1 MVNVSKKG
9 RLGVVANSQS
19 LAGRYASALY
29 ELADKDRAIDAIA
42 EDLVK
47 FRQLMMESDD
57 LNRLIRSPIISRSDQ
72 NSGLMAILEK
82 AKAKPLTK
90 KFIGA
95 VVMNRR
101 VFVIADIIEVFMS
114 ELAERRGEI
123 KATVISAVELS
134 ANQLKDLTG
143 SLSKTLG
150 QKVSID
156 LTVDTSLI
164 GGLIVRV
171 GSRMID
177 SSIRSKLQRL
187 QIAMKGMN

>member
-1 MVNVSKKG
+1 
-9 RLGVVANSQS
+9 VVANSRS

-29 ELADKDRAIDAIA
+29 ELADKDRVLDAIA
-42 EDLVK
+42 EDLAK
-47 FRQLMMESDD
+47 FRQLIMESDD
-57 LNRLIRSPIISRSDQ
+57 LNRLIQSPIISRSDQ
-72 NSGLMAILEK
+72 NSGLMAILEN
-82 AKAKPLTK
+82 ANAKPLTK

-101 VFVIADIIEVFMS
+101 IFVIADIIDVFMS

-134 ANQLKDLTG
+134 AKQLRDLAG
-143 SLSKTLG
+143 SLNKALG

>member
-1 MVNVSKKG
+1 VSRKG
-9 RLGVVANSQS
+9 DLEVVANSQS

-29 ELADKDRAIDAIA
+29 ELADKDRVLDAIA

-47 FRQLMMESDD
+47 FRQLMVESED
-57 LNRLIRSPIISRSDQ
+57 LNRLIRSPVISRSDQ
-72 NSGLMAILEK
+72 NNGLMAILEN

-101 VFVIADIIEVFMS
+101 IFVVADIIDVFLS

-123 KATVISAVELS
+123 KATVVSAVELS
-134 ANQLKDLTG
+134 AKQLKDLTG
-143 SLSKTLG
+143 SLNEALG

>member
-1 MVNVSKKG
+1 M
-9 RLGVVANSQS
+9 VANSQS

-29 ELADKDRAIDAIA
+29 ELADQGRALDAIA
-42 EDLVK
+42 DDLVN
-47 FRQLMMESDD
+47 FRQLMVDSED
-57 LNRLIRSPIISRSDQ
+57 LNRLIRSPVVSRADQ
-72 NSGLMAILEK
+72 NTGLMAILEK
-82 AKAKPLTK
+82 ANANPLTK

-101 VFVIADIIEVFMS
+101 IFVIGEIIDVFMS

-123 KATVISAVELS
+123 KASVVSAVELS
-134 ANQLKDLTG
+134 AKQIKDLTG
-143 SLSKTLG
+143 SLNKVLG
-150 QKVSID
+150 QKVAVD

-171 GSRMID
+171 GSRMVD

-187 QIAMKGMN
+187 QTAMKGMS

>member
-1 MVNVSKKG
+1 MSRKG
-9 RLGVVANSQS
+9 HLEVVANSQS

-29 ELADKDRAIDAIA
+29 ELADKDRVLDAIA

-47 FRQLMMESDD
+47 FRQLMVESED
-57 LNRLIRSPIISRSDQ
+57 LNRLIRSPVISRSDQ
-72 NSGLMAILEK
+72 NNGLMAILEN

-101 VFVIADIIEVFMS
+101 IFVVADIIDVFMT

-123 KATVISAVELS
+123 KATVVSAVELS
-134 ANQLKDLTG
+134 AKQLKDLTG
-143 SLSKTLG
+143 SLNSALG

>member
-1 MVNVSKKG
+1 M
-9 RLGVVANSQS
+9 VANSQS

-29 ELADKDRAIDAIA
+29 ELADQGRALDAISD
-42 EDLVK
+42 DLVN
-47 FRQLMMESDD
+47 FRQLMVDSED
-57 LNRLIRSPIISRSDQ
+57 LNRLIRSPVVSRADQ
-72 NSGLMAILEK
+72 NTGLMAILEK
-82 AKAKPLTK
+82 ANANSLTK

-101 VFVIADIIEVFMS
+101 IFVIGEIIDVFMS

-123 KATVISAVELS
+123 KASVVSAVELS
-134 ANQLKDLTG
+134 AKQIKDLTG
-143 SLSKTLG
+143 SLNKVLG
-150 QKVSID
+150 QKVAVD

-171 GSRMID
+171 GSRMVD

-187 QIAMKGMN
+187 QTAMKGMS

>member
-1 MVNVSKKG
+1 MYKKG
-9 RLGVVANSQS
+9 HLGVVSNSQS

-29 ELADKDRAIDAIA
+29 ELADKDRVLDAIA

-101 VFVIADIIEVFMS
+101 LFVIADIIEVFMS

-134 ANQLKDLTG
+134 AKQLKDLTG

>member
-1 MVNVSKKG
+1 M
-9 RLGVVANSQS
+9 VANSHS

-29 ELADKDRAIDAIA
+29 ELADKDRVLDAIA
-42 EDLVK
+42 EDLAK
-47 FRQLMMESDD
+47 FRQLIMESDD
-57 LNRLIRSPIISRSDQ
+57 LNRLIQSPIISRSDQ
-72 NSGLMAILEK
+72 NSGLMAILEN
-82 AKAKPLTK
+82 ANAKPLTK

-101 VFVIADIIEVFMS
+101 IFVIADIIDVFMS

-134 ANQLKDLTG
+134 AKQLRDLAG
-143 SLSKTLG
+143 SLNKALG